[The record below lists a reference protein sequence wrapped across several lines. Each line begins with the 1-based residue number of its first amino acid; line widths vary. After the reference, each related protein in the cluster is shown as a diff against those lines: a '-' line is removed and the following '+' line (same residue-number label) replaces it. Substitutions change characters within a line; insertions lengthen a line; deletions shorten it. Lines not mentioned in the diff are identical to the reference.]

1 MTEII
6 IAILSGGLL
15 TALITY
21 LLDVFKLK
29 SEYKRD
35 YHKKIIDKQFAVYE
49 RVEEFLNL
57 FSTAV
62 TDYKDNQLFYTI
74 FGEANP
80 LQTKY
85 VELLNF
91 FTKSNIWISERLR
104 DSLIA
109 INRFILENGIDL
121 TKGEDGK
128 KYYQQI
134 GELRDNALIV
144 WKKDLV
150 KLDNFRNFKKQ
161 IIKKD
166 QEKLF
171 VKPIQ

>member
-6 IAILSGGLL
+6 IAILSGGLV

-21 LLDVFKLK
+21 LLDVFKSK

-49 RVEEFLNL
+49 RVEEFINL

-62 TDYKDNQLFYTI
+62 TDYKDNQFFYAI

-85 VELLNF
+85 AELLNF
-91 FTKSNIWISERLR
+91 FTKSNIWITEELR
-104 DSLIA
+104 DALLA

-121 TKGEDGK
+121 TKVDDGK

-150 KLDNFRNFKKQ
+150 KLDNFNRFKKQ
-161 IIKKD
+161 VIKTT
-166 QEKLF
+166 QEQILI
-171 VKPIQ
+171 KPIN

>member
-21 LLDVFKLK
+21 LLDVFKSK

-62 TDYKDNQLFYTI
+62 TAYKDNQLLYTI

-121 TKGEDGK
+121 TKVEDGK

>member
-1 MTEII
+1 M
-6 IAILSGGLL
+6 
-15 TALITY
+15 
-21 LLDVFKLK
+21 
-29 SEYKRD
+29 
-35 YHKKIIDKQFAVYE
+35 
-49 RVEEFLNL
+49 
-57 FSTAV
+57 
-62 TDYKDNQLFYTI
+62 
-74 FGEANP
+74 
-80 LQTKY
+80 
-85 VELLNF
+85 
-91 FTKSNIWISERLR
+91 
-104 DSLIA
+104 IA

-121 TKGEDGK
+121 TKVEDGK

>member
-21 LLDVFKLK
+21 LLDVFKSK

-74 FGEANP
+74 FGKANP

-121 TKGEDGK
+121 TKVEDGK

>member
-21 LLDVFKLK
+21 LLDLFKSK

-62 TDYKDNQLFYTI
+62 TDYKDKQLFYAI
-74 FGEANP
+74 FGEENP

-85 VELLNF
+85 AELLNF
-91 FTKSNIWISERLR
+91 FSKSNIWISEALR
-104 DSLIA
+104 DALIA

-121 TKGEDGK
+121 SKVEDGK
-128 KYYQQI
+128 KYYHQI
-134 GELRDNALIV
+134 GELRDKALIV
-144 WKKDLV
+144 WKNDLIR
-150 KLDNFRNFKKQ
+150 LDNFRNFKKQ
-161 IIKKD
+161 IIKTD
-166 QEKLF
+166 QEEILI
-171 VKPIQ
+171 KPIK